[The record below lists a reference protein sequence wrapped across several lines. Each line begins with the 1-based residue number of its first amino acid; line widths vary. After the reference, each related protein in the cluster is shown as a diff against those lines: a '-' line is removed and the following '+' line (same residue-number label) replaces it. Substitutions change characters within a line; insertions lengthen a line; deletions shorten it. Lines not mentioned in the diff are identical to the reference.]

1 MSGNSS
7 FAKVALPYAEA
18 LFESSRVMQ
27 TVEKTRDDLDLV
39 LKTFEQS
46 NSLQNFLANP
56 LINVKAKKNVL
67 NDLFIGQV
75 SEYILNFL
83 SILIDRRRII
93 LFSSIV
99 NCYLHLVYQIQLVTL
114 AQIYTAV
121 PLTEVQK
128 QALKDKL
135 QLMTN
140 SKDVQLVLHVNTE
153 LIGGFVVKIGS
164 KVIDMS
170 ILGQINQI
178 SSYLNG
184 TRL

>member
-1 MSGNSS
+1 M
-7 FAKVALPYAEA
+7 
-18 LFESSRVMQ
+18 
-27 TVEKTRDDLDLV
+27 
-39 LKTFEQS
+39 
-46 NSLQNFLANP
+46 
-56 LINVKAKKNVL
+56 
-67 NDLFIGQV
+67 
-75 SEYILNFL
+75 
-83 SILIDRRRII
+83 
-93 LFSSIV
+93 
-99 NCYLHLVYQIQLVTL
+99 
-114 AQIYTAV
+114 
-121 PLTEVQK
+121 TEVQK

-135 QLMTN
+135 QLITN